1 MIGGDKMLKI
11 WIMLLVMVF
20 FSAFSLATA
29 EEMERWSPVLN
40 ADLILKSMKN
50 KDQVEQKRR
59 KKMESEEETEYPS
72 ESVGYAYIVDA
83 VPVLPLPVP
92 VYPPVLI
99 YPPLPP
105 HSNIHIAKRHMEPIA
120 VVRDLENKPIK
131 HIVQE
136 IQNQKIQTISATKHR
151 QHTIMENV
159 GSIGKTGTP
168 ITPKPVTSIKQ
179 PARKEGL
186 SNNPITKPN
195 INSFKAP
202 TISSPSFTP
211 NFKAPSITPG
221 FAPSFKAPSFG
232 GGFGRI
238 R

>member
-1 MIGGDKMLKI
+1 
-11 WIMLLVMVF
+11 
-20 FSAFSLATA
+20 
-29 EEMERWSPVLN
+29 
-40 ADLILKSMKN
+40 
-50 KDQVEQKRR
+50 
-59 KKMESEEETEYPS
+59 
-72 ESVGYAYIVDA
+72 
-83 VPVLPLPVP
+83 
-92 VYPPVLI
+92 
-99 YPPLPP
+99 
-105 HSNIHIAKRHMEPIA
+105 
-120 VVRDLENKPIK
+120 
-131 HIVQE
+131 
-136 IQNQKIQTISATKHR
+136 
-151 QHTIMENV
+151 MENV